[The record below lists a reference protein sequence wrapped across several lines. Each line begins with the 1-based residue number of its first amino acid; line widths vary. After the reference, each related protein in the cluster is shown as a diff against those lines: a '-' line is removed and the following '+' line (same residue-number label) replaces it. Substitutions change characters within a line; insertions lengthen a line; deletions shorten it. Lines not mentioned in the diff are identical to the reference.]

1 MSGALATAANPPTD
15 ALAAALRG
23 LVAIPHDVLGVGSR
37 VLAERLPP
45 LVVTAGVVAVLAV
58 TVLVVVVVEWRGR
71 MRHRRDRAGGQRVR
85 ILPGPRVDPAGAV
98 MFWQHLLGLLPHR
111 WYRRR
116 VGHLVFEY
124 TFTADGVE
132 VSVWVPGC
140 VPAGLVAAAA
150 RSAWPGSR
158 TTTEPAGAEP
168 VTPGTETGSSSAG
181 VAGGVLRLARPQGL
195 PIRTDHPVDPLRALL
210 GAVGPLQPG
219 HAALVQVLA
228 RPISGA
234 RFAARARGGR
244 GAGGVS
250 GALVWVAG
258 VVAVGLAGLVQE
270 VTEVVVHGPGHRS
283 SSRPGPTT
291 RSRTTDRAGTIGSE
305 RGVARRVDSSR
316 DRAIAAKATGAGGGY
331 RAVIRYLATTTPTD
345 HSPDATR
352 TAEHASTGRAHAVAS
367 AFAEFSG
374 HNHYRRRPLRRPHT
388 TIAGRRLRGGDAV
401 SVVELAALA
410 HLPTD
415 DHVPGLRRAGAA
427 AIAPPPQVPRSGP
440 QVRPLGDSDAI
451 AARPVGIT
459 VTDARHHLWIIGA
472 TGAGK
477 STLMVHGVLAD
488 AAAGRSVVVLD
499 PKGDLITDIYTRLP
513 DRARARTVLIDPD
526 RPPAD
531 GRWPCLNPL
540 DRPRPTHSPVHGQGG
555 AGLGGAGGD
564 VAVEN
569 VVSVFA
575 RVFSAAWGHRSEDLL
590 RVACLT
596 LRTRPGPASLAELPD
611 LLTDPHARRHAVA
624 HLLPGSPLRKFWD
637 WFDQLPDSARAQIGA
652 PLLNKLRA
660 ILLRPFAAQLLCGPS
675 TVDLPRLLDTG
686 GLLLVRLP
694 KGVLGEDTV
703 RLIGSLLVSQVWQA
717 ALARAAQPEHQRRD
731 ASLLLDECHNF
742 LHLPYRIE
750 DMLAEARGFRLSL
763 TLAHQHLAQLTPA
776 LRDGIATNARN
787 KILFAVSPDDAT
799 HLARHTLPELGA
811 HDLAHLDGFHAAA
824 RLMTGTGEARAFTLT
839 TRPLP
844 PALPL
849 LRPCAAPVRVPRP
862 GAHGGP
868 PPPPRPR
875 HRPGWHPARP
885 ERVDPRRSS
894 R

>member
-1 MSGALATAANPPTD
+1 MKGGEPVSGALPTLAVVAV
-15 ALAAALRG
+15 AL
-23 LVAIPHDVLGVGSR
+23 
-37 VLAERLPP
+37 
-45 LVVTAGVVAVLAV
+45 AVLAV
-58 TVLVVVVVEWRGR
+58 AVLVVVVVEWRGR
-71 MRHRRDRAGGQRVR
+71 VWHRRDRAGGQRVR

-124 TFTADGVE
+124 TFTAHGLDI
-132 VSVWVPGC
+132 SVWVPGC

-158 TTTEPAGAEP
+158 TTTEPVGTEPAGTEP
-168 VTPGTETGSSSAG
+168 GGPGTETVLRPVG

-228 RPISGA
+228 RPLSGA
-234 RFAARARGGR
+234 RFTAAAAARGRAGG
-244 GAGGVS
+244 GAGRVG
-250 GALVWVAG
+250 GALAWVAG
-258 VVAVGLAGLVQE
+258 VVAAGLAALVQE
-270 VTEVVVHGPGHRS
+270 FAELIVHGPGRRSHGWS
-283 SSRPGPTT
+283 SSHTSLAA
-291 RSRTTDRAGTIGSE
+291 RSHTADRAGTTGPG
-305 RGVARRVDSSR
+305 RGVARRVDSLR
-316 DRAIAAKATGAGGGY
+316 DHAIAGNATGAGGGY
-331 RAVIRYLATTTPTD
+331 RTAIRYLATTTPTNP
-345 HSPDATR
+345 SPDAAH
-352 TAEHASTGRAHAVAS
+352 TAQHASIGRAHAVAS

-374 HNHYRRRPLRRPHT
+374 HNHYRRRPLRRART
-388 TIAGRRLRGGDAV
+388 VIEGRRLRRGDV
-401 SVVELAALA
+401 LSVAELAALA

-427 AIAPPPQVPRSGP
+427 AIAPPPQVARSGP

-451 AARPVGIT
+451 AARLVGLT
-459 VTDARHHLWIIGA
+459 VADARHHLWIIGA

-513 DRARARTVLIDPD
+513 DRARARTVLVDPD

-540 DRPRPTHSPVHGQGG
+540 DPPRPTRSPTHGPVHGQGG
-555 AGLGGAGGD
+555 TAQGGAGGD

-611 LLTDPHARRHAVA
+611 LLTDPRARRHVVA
-624 HLLPGSPLRKFWD
+624 HLLSGSPLRQFWD

-717 ALARAAQPEHQRRD
+717 ALGRAAQPEHHRRD

-787 KILFAVSPDDAT
+787 KILFAVSPDDAA

-824 RLMTGTGEARAFTLT
+824 RLMTGSSEARAFTLT

-844 PALPL
+844 PTQP
-849 LRPCAAPVRVPRP
+849 PPPSAAPGRVLPRP
-862 GAHGGP
+862 GARGGP
-868 PPPPRPR
+868 PPHPRPR
-875 HRPGWHPARP
+875 HRPGWHPAP
-885 ERVDPRRSS
+885 PGPVDPRRSG